1 MSTSN
6 QSYKELAI
14 PYFKE
19 VFDHIDQ
26 VMIQH
31 QIPII

>member
-1 MSTSN
+1 MNTLN

-19 VFDHIDQ
+19 VFDVIDE
-26 VMIQH
+26 VMREIRV
-31 QIPII
+31 IMI